1 MLWFIIA
8 DYQLTTRKYRFKYI
22 LCYGSSTHHR
32 HRRNCHLRFKYILCY
47 DSSRKSPTK
56 QGSLLNLNT
65 SYVMVHHATE
75 ADKIFI
81 ISFKY
86 ILYYGSSADIA
97 IHSPPKTKFKYI
109 LCYGSSEFMNYIF
122 HCYKT
127 FKYILCYGSS
137 FCVLF

>member
-1 MLWFIIA
+1 MVHLKLLDFIVIGA
-8 DYQLTTRKYRFKYI
+8 EFKYI
-22 LCYGSSTHHR
+22 LCYGSS
-32 HRRNCHLRFKYILCY
+32 LLII
-47 DSSRKSPTK
+47 
-56 QGSLLNLNT
+56 SLPLVNIDLNT

-109 LCYGSSEFMNYIF
+109 L
-122 HCYKT
+122 
-127 FKYILCYGSS
+127 
-137 FCVLF
+137 